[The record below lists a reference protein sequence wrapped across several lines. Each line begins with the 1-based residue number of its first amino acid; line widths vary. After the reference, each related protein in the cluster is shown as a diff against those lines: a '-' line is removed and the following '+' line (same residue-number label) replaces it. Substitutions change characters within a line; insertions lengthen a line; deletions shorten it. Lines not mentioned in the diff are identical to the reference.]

1 MVSCVYSSSPM
12 CQFSPFIP
20 TAVPQLS
27 ALSSSHEDDELE
39 SLRRSRVQRL
49 RENLVLAFV
58 AQTSF
63 CPSKLSDRVY
73 AKSVLALLVVKWRQ
87 Y

>member
-1 MVSCVYSSSPM
+1 MSKK
-12 CQFSPFIP
+12 
-20 TAVPQLS
+20 QLQMMI
-27 ALSSSHEDDELE
+27 LI
-39 SLRRSRVQRL
+39 Q
-49 RENLVLAFV
+49 NLVLAFV